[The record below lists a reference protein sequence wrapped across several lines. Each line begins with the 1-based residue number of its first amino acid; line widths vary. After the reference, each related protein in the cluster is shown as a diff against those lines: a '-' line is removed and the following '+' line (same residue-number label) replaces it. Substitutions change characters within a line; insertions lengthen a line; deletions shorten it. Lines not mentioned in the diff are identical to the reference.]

1 MKGCW
6 TQSLRPCPALNAS
19 CYAYRSRYYME
30 HKWFSPTQRWVHLMP
45 SVQEMGVNLI
55 EFLWECWG
63 GHPLG
68 LEQMG
73 KTDVT
78 EKMEL
83 GCRIRGGG
91 S

>member
-1 MKGCW
+1 
-6 TQSLRPCPALNAS
+6 
-19 CYAYRSRYYME
+19 
-30 HKWFSPTQRWVHLMP
+30 MP

-55 EFLWECWG
+55 EFLREWWG

-78 EKMEL
+78 EEMEL